1 MSNGKKK
8 IADFL
13 SKNLGFQSEDFY
25 LKRYIFGYISG
36 QKQDNPAPRWNQL
49 RGYRSICV
57 EKIVSKTDQFALH
70 PGLLIPTG
78 CGVIAIFDR

>member
-25 LKRYIFGYISG
+25 LKRYIFGYING
-36 QKQDNPAPRWNQL
+36 QKQDNPAPLRNQKS
-49 RGYRSICV
+49 RMPRESIHFSDQYFD
-57 EKIVSKTDQFALH
+57 ENVSVH
-70 PGLLIPTG
+70 P
-78 CGVIAIFDR
+78 